1 MEIELNYYF
10 LRLNFNQWKAK
21 IKIELKESLVLDDM
35 NKFCKESLYV
45 EKSKIIQAIKAPQL
59 YYQNSSLVNLIDL

>member
-1 MEIELNYYF
+1 MEIELNYF
-10 LRLNFNQWKAK
+10 FVRLNSNQRKSK

-35 NKFCKESLYV
+35 NKFCKEFLYV

-59 YYQNSSLVNLIDL
+59 YYPNSSLVNLIDL

>member
-35 NKFCKESLYV
+35 NKFCNVSVLYML
-45 EKSKIIQAIKAPQL
+45 EKRTGD
-59 YYQNSSLVNLIDL
+59 NNIDNGNDV